1 MGSITQ
7 ILEEGILGQR
17 VVKIFDG
24 TSYEQ
29 DRFDLAANKVR
40 LFTMKTIITSA
51 ANSPIVQLV
60 TVSALAGIVYIAS
73 LQSSNNEITAGE
85 FMSFFGAMAM
95 LITPIKRLTSVN
107 EILQRGLAASESVFQ
122 LIDQPPEINPDNNL
136 HLKEPG
142 QIEFNNISLTYPG
155 NDSATLKDIQLTIAP
170 NETIA
175 LVGHSG
181 SGKTTLAN
189 ILPLIY
195 QPSSGSVLING
206 INIQEL
212 PLRRLRDQI
221 SLVSQDIVL
230 FNDTVSANIAYGS
243 LSNFSSEQICHAA
256 KQAHALDFIEELPN
270 GFDTVIG
277 EKGARLSGGQRQRLA
292 IARALLKDAPI
303 LILDE
308 ATSAL
313 DSHSEKEIQAAL
325 DTLIKDRTTIIIAHR
340 LSTISNAD
348 RIVVMQDGKII
359 EEGPHSLLYENDGLY
374 THLYNTQFEEN

>member
-1 MGSITQ
+1 
-7 ILEEGILGQR
+7 
-17 VVKIFDG
+17 
-24 TSYEQ
+24 
-29 DRFDLAANKVR
+29 
-40 LFTMKTIITSA
+40 
-51 ANSPIVQLV
+51 
-60 TVSALAGIVYIAS
+60 
-73 LQSSNNEITAGE
+73 
-85 FMSFFGAMAM
+85 
-95 LITPIKRLTSVN
+95 
-107 EILQRGLAASESVFQ
+107 
-122 LIDQPPEINPDNNL
+122 
-136 HLKEPG
+136 LKEPG